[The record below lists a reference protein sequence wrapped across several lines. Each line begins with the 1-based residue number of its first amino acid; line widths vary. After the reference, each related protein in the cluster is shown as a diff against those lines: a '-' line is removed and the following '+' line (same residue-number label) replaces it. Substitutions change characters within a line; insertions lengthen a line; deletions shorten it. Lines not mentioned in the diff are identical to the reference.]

1 MFNKAAASRNLAAND
16 SGDNVVR
23 LSLFDR
29 PLASGKAPE
38 KFTVYSY
45 LTFKNMVIGL
55 GLVTLLVF
63 LASAVSL
70 RMAFLT
76 ASLLGLML
84 LILLEISSRRKWETD
99 MLDQLQRM
107 GNDYDRLVRD
117 VARNRNDTA
126 QLRKGLSD
134 AAGVAARLAD
144 KAPGIPGAPGE
155 PVEQRMIKGLVEQ
168 LSRLSELPEEEPE
181 EAGLIPEQDLE
192 IPDEPATADPEKVG
206 LHLTEPQVLQLVKTA
221 ARQDRI
227 DLFLQPVVGL
237 PQRKIRFYEMLSR
250 LRIKPGVYLPASR
263 YVGIAHRQDLMPVI
277 DNLLLLRGLQI
288 VRSAGEGSNY
298 NRAFFFNIASA
309 TLNDP
314 KFMGDLVEFIAQN
327 RTLAPRLIFELGQ
340 TDLALMNADVL
351 PVLDGLSK
359 LGCRFSMD
367 QVKSLAINFDQL
379 DQRHIRFVK
388 VDAALLM
395 NELKDDTGLQRLKR
409 LKGEF
414 DRNGI
419 DLIVEKIETDRQLLE
434 MLEIDVDYGQGYLFG
449 RPVLYDKN

>member
-1 MFNKAAASRNLAAND
+1 MFNRASAHKNLAAND

-29 PLASGKAPE
+29 PLASGQAPE
-38 KFTVYSY
+38 KFTVYTY
-45 LTFKNMVIGL
+45 LTFKNMVGAL
-55 GLVTLLVF
+55 GVVVLLVF
-63 LASAVSL
+63 LASAVSVGV
-70 RMAFLT
+70 AFVV

-84 LILLEISSRRKWETD
+84 LILMEISSRRRWEAE
-99 MLDQLQRM
+99 LLGQLQRM
-107 GNDYDRLVRD
+107 GSDYDRLVRD

-126 QLRKGLSD
+126 LLRKRLVD
-134 AAGVAARLAD
+134 AAATVARSYD
-144 KAPGIPGAPGE
+144 KTPGE
-155 PVEQRMIKGLVEQ
+155 PADQRMLKGLVEQ
-168 LSRLSELPEEEPE
+168 LSKLSELSPEEQAQE
-181 EAGLIPEQDLE
+181 EVEIIPEQDLE
-192 IPDEPATADPEKVG
+192 IPDEPANTDPEKVG
-206 LHLTEPQVLQLVKTA
+206 LHLNELQVLQLVKTA

-250 LRIKPGVYLPASR
+250 IRIKPGVYLPASR
-263 YVGIAHRQDLMPVI
+263 YVGIAHKQDLMPII

-288 VRSAGEGSNY
+288 IRTTEEGNY
-298 NRAFFFNIASA
+298 NRAFFLNITSA

-340 TDLALMNADVL
+340 TDLATMSADTL

-367 QVKSLAINFDQL
+367 QVKSLAVNFAQME
-379 DQRHIRFVK
+379 QRHIRFVK

-395 NELKDDTGLQRLKR
+395 NELKDDAGLQRLKR

-449 RPVLYDKN
+449 KPVLYDKN

>member
-1 MFNKAAASRNLAAND
+1 MFNTAQASKSKTANKADN
-16 SGDNVVR
+16 NVVR

-29 PLASGKAPE
+29 PLASGKVPE

-45 LTFKNMVIGL
+45 LTFKNIVIAIGVL
-55 GLVTLLVF
+55 TLLVF
-63 LASAVSL
+63 VASTVSV
-70 RMAFLT
+70 RMAFLA
-76 ASLLGLML
+76 ASLLGLL
-84 LILLEISSRRKWETD
+84 FLILMEMSSRRKWEKD
-99 MLDQLQRM
+99 MLGQLQRM

-126 QLRKGLSD
+126 LLRKRLSD
-134 AAGVAARLAD
+134 AAATVARSYD
-144 KAPGIPGAPGE
+144 KSPGE
-155 PVEQRMIKGLVEQ
+155 PIEQRMIKGLVDQ
-168 LSRLSELPEEEPE
+168 LLKLSDLPEEEQDAE
-181 EAGLIPEQDLE
+181 VEIIPERDLG
-192 IPDEPATADPEKVG
+192 IPDEPANTDAEKVG
-206 LHLTEPQVLQLVKTA
+206 LHLTETQVMQLVKTA
-221 ARQDRI
+221 AKQDRI
-227 DLFLQPVVGL
+227 DLFLQPIVGL

-250 LRIKPGVYLPASR
+250 IRIKPGSYLPASR
-263 YVGIAHRQDLMPVI
+263 YVEIAHKQDLMPII

-288 VRSAGEGSNY
+288 IRNTEEGNY
-298 NRAFFFNIASA
+298 NRAFFFNITSL

-340 TDLALMNADVL
+340 ADLATMNADVL

-367 QVKSLAINFDQL
+367 QVKSLAINFAQMDS
-379 DQRHIRFVK
+379 RHIRFVK

-395 NELKDDTGLQRLKR
+395 NELNEEGGLQRLKR

-414 DRNGI
+414 DRSGI

-449 RPVLYDKN
+449 KPVLYDKN

>member
-1 MFNKAAASRNLAAND
+1 MFSKAAASKNLAAND

-38 KFTVYSY
+38 SFTVYNY

-55 GLVTLLVF
+55 GLVVLMIF
-63 LASAVSL
+63 LASAVSVG
-70 RMAFLT
+70 MAFVVG
-76 ASLLGLML
+76 SLLTLSF
-84 LILLEISSRRKWETD
+84 LIVTEISSRRRWEAD
-99 MLDQLQRM
+99 MMGQFQRM
-107 GNDYDRLVRD
+107 GSDYDRLVRD

-126 QLRKGLSD
+126 LLRKRLSE
-134 AAGVAARLAD
+134 AAATVTRITD
-144 KAPGIPGAPGE
+144 KTPGISE
-155 PVEQRMIKGLVEQ
+155 PIEQRMIKSLVEQ
-168 LSRLSELPEEEPE
+168 LSRLSELPQEEPE
-181 EAGLIPEQDLE
+181 EAVGILPEQDIE
-192 IPDEPATADPEKVG
+192 IPDEPLSSDPEKVG
-206 LHLTEPQVLQLVKTA
+206 LNLTETQVLHYVRAA
-221 ARQDRI
+221 ARLDRI
-227 DLFLQPVVGL
+227 DIFLQPVVGL

-250 LRIKPGVYLPASR
+250 IRIKPGTYLPASR
-263 YVGIAHRQDLMPVI
+263 YVGIAFRQDLMPII

-288 VRSAGEGSNY
+288 IRATEDGTF
-298 NRAFFFNIASA
+298 NRPFFLNITSA

-340 TDLALMNADVL
+340 TDLATMSADIL

-367 QVKSLAINFDQL
+367 QVKSLAFDFEQM
-379 DQRHIRFVK
+379 DARHIRFVK

-395 NELKDDTGLQRLKR
+395 DGLRDDTGLQRLKR

-419 DLIVEKIETDRQLLE
+419 DLIVEKIESDRQLLE

-449 RPVLYDKN
+449 KPALYDKN